1 MISPTLASLAALGAA
16 FTWGLGSLLFA
27 RTLAHAPAAGVGASG
42 SAGTGPA
49 GERGPLAPAAANLS
63 KNLLAF
69 VVFAAWALASGD
81 VLPPL
86 DAWPRLLGS
95 GALGFALGD
104 TLYFAA
110 LPRIGVQ
117 RSAMLGELNVPL
129 TAALSFLFLGERFA
143 PVLLAAMALV
153 LLGVT
158 LVVAEAPEPSSDARA
173 KTRLFRAGVACAAFA
188 ALFQS
193 LGALVGHA
201 GMEGASVLG
210 GTLVR
215 MAGGL
220 LSAFLVAPLSAAFTK
235 TSARVELARL
245 VRPIHDRATWKPLA
259 IAALFGSVLGLPLF
273 HLALRE
279 LDPGRGMVLFAT
291 TPLFTLPLSRAFGER
306 HGARAWL
313 GTLLGFAGVAWVV
326 WIVRG

>member
-1 MISPTLASLAALGAA
+1 MIAPTLASLAALGAA
-16 FTWGLGSLLFA
+16 FTWALGSLLFA
-27 RTLAHAPAAGVGASG
+27 RTLAYAPAAAEH
-42 SAGTGPA
+42 PA
-49 GERGPLAPAAANLS
+49 GERHPLAPAAANLA

-69 VVFAAWALASGD
+69 AAFAVWAWASGD
-81 VLPPL
+81 ALPPIA
-86 DAWPRLLGS
+86 AWPRLLGS

-117 RSAMLGELNVPL
+117 KSAMLGELNVPL
-129 TAALSFLFLGERFA
+129 TAALSFCFLGERFA

-158 LVVAEAPEPSSDARA
+158 LVVVEAPAQSSDARA
-173 KTRLFRAGVACAAFA
+173 MPRVLRVGVACAALA

-220 LSAFLVAPLSAAFTK
+220 FSAVLVAPLSAAFTR
-235 TSARVELARL
+235 TSVRVELARL
-245 VRPIHDRATWKPLA
+245 VRPFHDRSTWKPLA
-259 IAALFGSVLGLPLF
+259 VAALFGAVFGLPLF
-273 HLALRE
+273 HFALRE

-291 TPLFTLPLSRAFGER
+291 TPLFTLPLSRAIGER
-306 HGARAWL
+306 HGARAWF

-326 WIVRG
+326 WIVHA